1 MSKMTVVNTVAN
13 SIMVMGFS
21 AFLVFLFGRE
31 NSLIHKLGKVNNLI
45 VKGVLSMCATLALYN
60 AITMDSAS
68 RTGTLMNVSI
78 AILFCWAAVFHYFRF
93 VRSVESNT
101 GMNKTGARKVTK
113 RVK

>member
-13 SIMVMGFS
+13 SIMVLGFS

-31 NSLIHKLGKVNNLI
+31 NSLMHKLGKANNII
-45 VKGVLSMCATLALYN
+45 VKGALSMCATVALYN

-68 RTGTLMNVSI
+68 GTGTLMNVSI
-78 AILFCWAAVFHYFRF
+78 AILFCWTAVFHYFRF
-93 VRSVESNT
+93 VKGAESHT
-101 GMNKTGARKVTK
+101 GMNKVEARKATK